1 MEGDTDRRLVT
12 DDSAVALS
20 GKELPMTS
28 TSSTEEGDPPD

>member
-1 MEGDTDRRLVT
+1 MEGDTEERVVMGEFAL
-12 DDSAVALS
+12 ALS